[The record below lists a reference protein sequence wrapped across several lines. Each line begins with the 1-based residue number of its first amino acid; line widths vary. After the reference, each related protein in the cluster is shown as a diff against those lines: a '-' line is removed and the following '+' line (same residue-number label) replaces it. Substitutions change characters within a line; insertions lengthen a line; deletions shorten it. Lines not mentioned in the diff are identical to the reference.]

1 MKFIITVFYLLFLSN
16 IAFAENS
23 LDYMMGKKG
32 TMDLEV
38 ECINDQNQ
46 KGISGFK
53 NIGNKM
59 FIYDFFDDEDSY
71 SNPKSTTKIFKKK
84 YKDKKIN
91 LYMTSVPLSPEYG
104 IGDSYGYIF
113 SILINANNAWEQMNY
128 FVKDSDSKMFKDWMD
143 ILNLDGL
150 EHDEQLHGW
159 SEKAYKVIS
168 KKLGF
173 GKPFEIIDLE
183 TINLDGIYKHEN
195 GNPLTYVSNC
205 KKL

>member
-1 MKFIITVFYLLFLSN
+1 MKFIITVFYLLFLAN

-143 ILNLDGL
+143 ISNLDGL

-173 GKPFEIIDLE
+173 GKPFELVDLT
-183 TINLDGIYKHEN
+183 TINNEALIEDGN
-195 GNPLTYVSNC
+195 GNIYASQQKC